1 MFCTIITIVI
11 FMGEVFS
18 SFYSFIMD
26 TIDNMGVYGPILGS
40 LFIVLESI
48 IPPLPLFVF
57 ITINF
62 IAFGYVLGFIISWV
76 CTIIGCIISYYLVK
90 KFLRNFVVKK
100 IKNIDLLTRCMNY
113 IENLSLTKITVILS
127 IPFTPAFMMNIAAGL
142 VNMNF
147 KKFFIAILISKVFL
161 VYFWGFIGTSLVESF
176 QHPESLI
183 TVVIMMLIAY
193 GISLVIKKV
202 FKIN

>member
-18 SFYSFIMD
+18 SFYNFIMD
-26 TIDNMGVYGPILGS
+26 TIDNMGVYGPLLGS

-100 IKNIDLLTRCMNY
+100 IKNIDLLTRCTNY

-161 VYFWGFIGTSLVESF
+161 VYFWGFVGTSLVESF

>member
-1 MFCTIITIVI
+1 
-11 FMGEVFS
+11 MGEVFS
-18 SFYSFIMD
+18 SFYNFIMD
-26 TIDNMGVYGPILGS
+26 TIDAMGVYGPLLGS

-62 IAFGYVLGFIISWV
+62 IAFGYVIGFIISWV

-90 KFLRNFVVKK
+90 KFLRNFVVRK

-161 VYFWGFIGTSLVESF
+161 VYFWGFVGTSLVESF

-183 TVVIMMLIAY
+183 TVVVMMVIAY
-193 GISLVIKKV
+193 GISFLIKKV
-202 FKIN
+202 FKID

>member
-1 MFCTIITIVI
+1 MS
-11 FMGEVFS
+11 EVFS
-18 SFYSFIMD
+18 NFYNFIMD
-26 TIDNMGVYGPILGS
+26 TIDNLGVYGPLLGS

-62 IAFGYVLGFIISWV
+62 IAFGYFWGFIISWV
-76 CTIIGCIISYYLVK
+76 CTIIGCLISYFLVK

-100 IKNIDLLTRCMNY
+100 IKNIDLLSRCMNY

-147 KKFFIAILISKVFL
+147 KKFFVSILISKIFL
-161 VYFWGFIGTSLVESF
+161 VYFWGVIGTGLVESF
-176 QHPESLI
+176 KNPQSLI
-183 TVVIMMLIAY
+183 TVIVMVIIAY
-193 GISLVIKKV
+193 FLSLIIKKV

>member
-1 MFCTIITIVI
+1 MKEIFNAFYVFLVNGLNDAGAYAPLLASFLII
-11 FMGEVFS
+11 
-18 SFYSFIMD
+18 
-26 TIDNMGVYGPILGS
+26 
-40 LFIVLESI
+40 LESVLPI
-48 IPPLPLFVF
+48 LPLFVF

-62 IAFGYVLGFIISWV
+62 ISFGTFLGFIISWL
-76 CTIIGCIISYYLVK
+76 CTVLGCIISYYLVK

-127 IPFTPAFMMNIAAGL
+127 IPFTPAFMMNIAAGS

>member
-1 MFCTIITIVI
+1 
-11 FMGEVFS
+11 MGEVFS
-18 SFYSFIMD
+18 SFYNFIMD
-26 TIDNMGVYGPILGS
+26 TIDAMGVYGPLLGS

-76 CTIIGCIISYYLVK
+76 CTIIGCLISYFLVK
-90 KFLRNFVVKK
+90 KFLRNFVVDK
-100 IKNIDLLTRCMNY
+100 IKNVNLLTKCMNY
-113 IENLSLTKITVILS
+113 IENLSLTKVTVILS

-147 KKFFIAILISKVFL
+147 KKFFIAILISKIFL
-161 VYFWGFIGTSLVESF
+161 VYFWGFVGTSLVESF
-176 QHPESLI
+176 QNPTSLI
-183 TVVIMMLIAY
+183 TVVVMMIIAY
-193 GISLVIKKV
+193 VMSLAIKKV
-202 FKIN
+202 FKID

>member
-1 MFCTIITIVI
+1 MS
-11 FMGEVFS
+11 ELFS
-18 SFYSFIMD
+18 NFYNFIMN
-26 TIDNMGVYGPILGS
+26 TIDAMGVYGPLFGS
-40 LFIVLESI
+40 LLIVFESI

-62 IAFGYVLGFIISWV
+62 LAFGTVLGFIISWI
-76 CTIIGCIISYYLVK
+76 CTVIGCLISYFLVK
-90 KFLRNFVVKK
+90 KFLRNFVVRK

-113 IENLSLTKITVILS
+113 IENLSLTKVTVILS

-142 VNMNF
+142 VGMNF

-161 VYFWGFIGTSLVESF
+161 VYFWGIVGTGLVESF
-176 QHPESLI
+176 QNPSSLI
-183 TVVIMMLIAY
+183 TVVVIILLAY
-193 GISLVIKKV
+193 LVSLVIKKV

>member
-18 SFYSFIMD
+18 SFYNFIMD
-26 TIDNMGVYGPILGS
+26 TIDNMGVYGPLLGS

-161 VYFWGFIGTSLVESF
+161 VYFWGFVGTSLVESF

-183 TVVIMMLIAY
+183 TVVIMMLLAY

>member
-1 MFCTIITIVI
+1 MKEIFNAFYVFLVNGLNDAGAYAPLLASFLII
-11 FMGEVFS
+11 
-18 SFYSFIMD
+18 
-26 TIDNMGVYGPILGS
+26 
-40 LFIVLESI
+40 LESVLPI
-48 IPPLPLFVF
+48 LPLFVF

-62 IAFGYVLGFIISWV
+62 ISFGTFLGFIISWL
-76 CTIIGCIISYYLVK
+76 CTVLGCIISYYLVK

-161 VYFWGFIGTSLVESF
+161 VYFWGFVGTSLVESF

>member
-1 MFCTIITIVI
+1 
-11 FMGEVFS
+11 MGEVFS
-18 SFYSFIMD
+18 SFYNFIMD
-26 TIDNMGVYGPILGS
+26 TIDAMGVYGPLLGS

-76 CTIIGCIISYYLVK
+76 CTIIGCLISYFLVK
-90 KFLRNFVVKK
+90 KFLRNFVVDK
-100 IKNIDLLTRCMNY
+100 IKNVDLLTKCMNY
-113 IENLSLTKITVILS
+113 IENLSLTKVTVILS

-147 KKFFIAILISKVFL
+147 KKFFIAILISKIFL
-161 VYFWGFIGTSLVESF
+161 VYFWGFVGTSLVESF
-176 QHPESLI
+176 QNPTSLI
-183 TVVIMMLIAY
+183 TVVVMMIIAY
-193 GISLVIKKV
+193 LMSFVIKKV

>member
-18 SFYSFIMD
+18 SFYNFIMD
-26 TIDNMGVYGPILGS
+26 TIDNMGVYGPLLGS

-161 VYFWGFIGTSLVESF
+161 VYFWGFIGSSLVESF